1 MLDDDIVV
9 SAENLGK
16 FYRIWRDPSARLK
29 APLVNSFS
37 KLLSFGKGEKTGES
51 RDDGSTRVYNKTRY
65 YQDFRALRGVDLS
78 LKKGQSVGIIG
89 RNGSGKSTLLQM
101 IAGTLTPSE
110 GKVET
115 RGRLAALLELGA
127 GFNDEFT
134 GRENVYM
141 NASILGLTKSEIDD
155 RFDDIAAFAN
165 IGDFIEQPI
174 KTYSSG
180 MRVRLAF
187 AVQAEVD
194 PDILIVDEA
203 LAVGD
208 IRFTQK
214 CIRRM
219 QDLIANDTTLL
230 FVSHDLS
237 SIVNFCKEV
246 IWIHDGEIR
255 DIGDPRRV
263 CVEYSNFMHY
273 GELTKGKTASITKP
287 QTEESSS
294 TEAAAV
300 RQIHPSLPENLNWIC
315 LRDMPHDG
323 LGGAKFLEAALY
335 CPAHPSNNSLF
346 AGGENIEVYLFV
358 EAHRT
363 MDSPIFC
370 CDIYDSKG
378 SLMYGVNSCFIDSEC
393 HPMEA
398 GKSYVYKFATRL
410 QKLRNGDYFILFGLS
425 NGTYEAHQHEYG
437 VAEALTFEVKSRQL
451 SQRHHMISFDEG
463 FIEQIELGE

>member
-9 SAENLGK
+9 SAKNLGK
-16 FYRIWRDPSARLK
+16 SYRIWRDPSARLK

-37 KLLSFGKGEKTGES
+37 KMIAFGRSSQKQPEETE
-51 RDDGSTRVYNKTRY
+51 RARIYNKTRY

-78 LKKGQSVGIIG
+78 LKKGESVGIIG

-110 GKVET
+110 GSVET
-115 RGRLAALLELGA
+115 KGRLAALLELGA

-155 RFDDIAAFAN
+155 RFESIAAFAN
-165 IGDFIEQPI
+165 IGDFIDQPI

-208 IRFTQK
+208 LRFTQK

-219 QDLIANDTTLL
+219 KDLIANDTTLL
-230 FVSHDLS
+230 FVSHDLA

-273 GELTKGKTASITKP
+273 GELTKGKSVNATKSENSGSKKDP
-287 QTEESSS
+287 ERSQ
-294 TEAAAV
+294 
-300 RQIHPSLPENLNWIC
+300 RIHPSLPENLNWVC

-323 LGGAKFLEAALY
+323 QGGAKFLEAALH
-335 CPAHPSNNSLF
+335 CPAHPENNSLF
-346 AGGENIEVYLFV
+346 TGGENIEVYLLV
-358 EAHRT
+358 EAINEI
-363 MDSPIFC
+363 DAPILC

-378 SLMYGVNSCFIDSEC
+378 SLMYGVNSCFIESQRP
-393 HPMEA
+393 PMNP
-398 GKSYVYKFATRL
+398 GKTYVYKFSTDLHR
-410 QKLRNGDYFILFGLS
+410 LRNGDYFILFGLS
-425 NGTYEAHQHEYG
+425 NGCYDAHVHEYG
-437 VAEALTFEVKSRQL
+437 VAEALTFEVKSRRL
-451 SQRHHMISFDEG
+451 SQRHHMMSFDDG
-463 FIEQIELGE
+463 FIEQLEIEES